1 MQSLIFTLTPADNL
15 QAETERMSPRGGIF
29 VLCDENTARLA
40 YPRLAKGCP
49 ALEHAH
55 LIVVPTG
62 DSNKNLT
69 NLSRVWEQLQQHG
82 ATRHSLLINLG
93 GGMVTDMGGFAAAT
107 FKRGMRWINVP
118 TTLLGAVD
126 AAVGGKTGINF
137 HGLKNEIGVFAE
149 AASVIISPI
158 FFDTLPHKEL
168 LSGYA
173 EMLKHALLQSKSDT
187 DMLLEHDVTSI
198 DPIQMLELL
207 RRSVAVKQRIVEIDP
222 HEKGLR
228 KSLNLGHTFGHAF
241 ESFYMNSDT
250 PVPHGYAVAWGLV
263 CALVMSHLHL
273 QFDASLLRK
282 FAQYVE
288 RNYGVPQIR
297 CTHYDS
303 LLDLMRHDKKNTDS
317 THIQFTLLNAP
328 GSPEIAQEA
337 SEDDIKTTLD
347 LMRDLLHI

>member
-1 MQSLIFTLTPADNL
+1 MQSLIFTLTPGASL
-15 QAETERMSPRGGIF
+15 QSEIERLMPKGGIF

-40 YPRLAKGCP
+40 YPRIAKECA
-49 ALEHAH
+49 ALQHATLITVAAGDDNKDLTH
-55 LIVVPTG
+55 L
-62 DSNKNLT
+62 SH
-69 NLSRVWEQLQQHG
+69 VWEQLQLHG

-107 FKRGMRWINVP
+107 FKRGMKWINLP

-149 AASVIISPI
+149 AESVIISPV
-158 FFDTLPHKEL
+158 FFDTLSSKEL

-173 EMLKHALLQSKSDT
+173 EMLKHGLLQGKEDT
-187 DMLLEHDVTSI
+187 LMLLEHDVTAITPS
-198 DPIQMLELL
+198 QMLELL
-207 RRSVAVKQRIVEIDP
+207 RKSVAVKQRIVQLDP

-228 KSLNLGHTFGHAF
+228 KALNLGHTFGHAF
-241 ESFYMNSDT
+241 ESWYLKSGN

-263 CALVMSHLHL
+263 CALVMSHMHL
-273 QFDASLLRK
+273 KFDTALLRMV
-282 FAQYVE
+282 AQYVE

-297 CTHYDS
+297 CSHYNE
-303 LLDLMRHDKKNTDS
+303 LLELMKHDKKNIDS
-317 THIQFTLLNAP
+317 AHVQFTLLSKP
-328 GSPEIAQEA
+328 GFPETGHEA